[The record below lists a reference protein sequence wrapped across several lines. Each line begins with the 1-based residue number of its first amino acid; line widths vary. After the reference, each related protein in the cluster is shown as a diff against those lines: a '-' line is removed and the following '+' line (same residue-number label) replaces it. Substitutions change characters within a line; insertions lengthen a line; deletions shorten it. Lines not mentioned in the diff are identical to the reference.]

1 MNTREL
7 RHNIKEK
14 IESITDDSF
23 LNALLTIIEAKTSSS
38 SYLLN
43 EQQLKRV
50 EEGRIEFRKGET
62 MANDTLESEIDQW
75 LDSI

>member
-1 MNTREL
+1 MNTVEL

-14 IESITDDSF
+14 IELITDDSF
-23 LNALLTIIEAKTSSS
+23 LKALLTIIEAKTVGSNYS
-38 SYLLN
+38 LN

-50 EEGRIEFRKGET
+50 EEGRIEFQNRKT
-62 MANDTLESEIDQW
+62 IANDTLESEIDQW